1 MLLPDSWILPTGNI
15 PKANLKNNV
24 MLPFFFSSKNL
35 KTNTISFLAIISH
48 EKEYLPK
55 KEIGIRKFENEEPYF
70 ILNRLY
76 EKPTVCHQ
84 RLVNVFI
91 DWTYCC
97 ENSVPGPDT

>member
-1 MLLPDSWILPTGNI
+1 MILPTGNI

-48 EKEYLPK
+48 EKEYLPR

-97 ENSVPGPDT
+97 ENSVPGPNT